1 MLNQKLLGEKLRNHR
16 KNLGMTQEEAAEKI
30 GVSAQAISKW
40 EAGDCLPDCFNLKT
54 IGDVYKISIDV
65 LLNTETDDDV
75 DAAADKIEQIGT
87 ELIWA
92 KANVNRYAD
101 NLHKELGDDLWKMWK
116 GLYFAEIGNRKLQK
130 ESKADGNLRING
142 DYGMKVWDDD
152 GIVCVVQ
159 SALVKG
165 MEVMS
170 APVTEVMTALCT
182 GEGQKLMMVLNC
194 TSPVSKADLA
204 EQMQIDTARLNE
216 LLLLLTE
223 NNVIEF
229 VSDRRVSHISGYK
242 ISGHCGIA
250 AYMVLAAMYILNKKK
265 YTVSEYL
272 AAE

>member
-1 MLNQKLLGEKLRNHR
+1 M
-16 KNLGMTQEEAAEKI
+16 
-30 GVSAQAISKW
+30 
-40 EAGDCLPDCFNLKT
+40 KT

-65 LLNTETDDDV
+65 LLNTETDGDV

-92 KANVNRYAD
+92 KASVGQYTD

-116 GLYFAEIGNRKLQK
+116 GLYFAETGNRKIQK
-130 ESKADGNLRING
+130 ESKAGGNLRISG
-142 DYGMKVWDDD
+142 DYGMKIWDDD
-152 GIVCVVQ
+152 GIACVVQ
-159 SALVKG
+159 SSLVKG

-170 APVTEVMTALCT
+170 VPVTEVMTALCS
-182 GEGQKLMMVLNC
+182 GEGQKLMMTLNC
-194 TSPVSKADLA
+194 TAPVSKADIS
-204 EQMQIDTARLNE
+204 EQTQMDIARLNE

-229 VSDRRVSHISGYK
+229 VSDQRVSHISGYK
-242 ISGHCGIA
+242 ISGHSGIA
-250 AYMVLAAMYILNKKK
+250 AYMVLAAMYVLNKKK